1 MEEQIEKQDK
11 APVIGKFKTKGK
23 FISFMSATQGKVR
36 LFRETAYIDG
46 IQLSGLF
53 DKSKFKMT
61 ICDEGTIEFE
71 EIGTN
76 IADESMLKRLITQIE
91 ELEVTG
97 YAHKFVASGLTFK
110 DEDGH
115 ICYLEVE
122 HQKPIDR
129 LRSLFDDEPEISEKG
144 LSALDLLFGSDE
156 DTLELS
162 EDDVEIIAEEIENP
176 SEPNEKLKTSA
187 ESYIEESF
195 RKMNEQK
202 VNELK
207 DRIEKAEN
215 ELTKTNFELKTAEAK
230 VKKTEEELKV
240 LNTRLETMTPSAEP
254 NGIVFQV
261 SEEKKHDTG
270 LDDSTRHVAD
280 KIADL
285 LKLNKEV
292 LFTQLT
298 SGFYEIRITDK
309 REDYSIEDQEK
320 EIELNKIIKDV
331 KSIDPTGKFEIT
343 PENGV
348 IVLTYTGE
356 LNWHEI
362 TAKLLRKGFEQDEEF
377 DKFVNSNSYTSKFT
391 ERGEEGEEDKDEI
404 ENLLGYPKSLL
415 SPEYDEDDEDED
427 YEDDEDDE
435 DEDEDT
441 EPGSDYHT
449 KELMTFDEPTDLV
462 IWTEPSIG
470 DYGDADVTLT
480 DDYATLGLRIKGNYV
495 LDMETAG
502 FASIT
507 TFEKYKKFLDEEG
520 EEGRFGLEATD
531 AVLIPDF
538 KGTISVG
545 IELDKGGYAT
555 DFDTNEELMHTSEGS
570 GAPFLDF
577 PEGTELVFI
586 EDHDLNNLKG
596 FVRDKKL
603 QELGIK

>member
-1 MEEQIEKQDK
+1 MEMEEQIEMQDK

-61 ICDEGTIEFE
+61 ICDQGTVDFE
-71 EIGTN
+71 EIGTE
-76 IADESMLKRLITQIE
+76 IADEAMLRRLIAQIE
-91 ELEVTG
+91 DYEVTG
-97 YAHKFVASGLTFK
+97 YAHKFVKSGLTFK

-115 ICYLEVE
+115 VCYLEVE

-144 LSALDLLFGSDE
+144 LSALDLLFGCADE

-162 EDDVEIIAEEIENP
+162 EDDEEIIAEEIENP

-207 DRIEKAEN
+207 ERIEKAER
-215 ELTKTNFELKTAEAK
+215 ELTKTNFELKTAEDKA
-230 VKKTEEELKV
+230 KKTTEELKV
-240 LNTRLETMTPSAEP
+240 LNTRLETMTPAEEP

-261 SEEKKHDTG
+261 SEEKKHETG
-270 LDDSTRHVAD
+270 LDESTRHVAD

-285 LKLNKEV
+285 LKLNKEA

-309 REDYSIEDQEK
+309 RDDYSVEDKEK
-320 EIELNKIIKDV
+320 EIEINKIIKDV
-331 KSIDPTGKFEIT
+331 KSIDPAGKFEIA
-343 PENGV
+343 PEDGV
-348 IVLTYTGE
+348 IVITYTGE

-362 TAKLLRKGFEQDEEF
+362 TAKLLRKGFDQDEEF

-391 ERGEEGEEDKDEI
+391 ERGEETEDEDDDI

-415 SPEYDEDDEDED
+415 SPE
-427 YEDDEDDE
+427 DE
-435 DEDEDT
+435 DEDEERT
-441 EPGSDYHT
+441 PGADYHT
-449 KELMTFDEPTDLV
+449 KELMNFVEPTDLV

-470 DYGDADVTLT
+470 DYGDADITLT

-538 KGTISVG
+538 KGSISVG
-545 IELDKGGYAT
+545 VELDKGGYAT
-555 DFDTNEELMHTSEGS
+555 EFDTNEELMHISEGS

-577 PEGTELVFI
+577 PEGTEMVFI

-596 FVRDKKL
+596 FVRDKKM

>member
-1 MEEQIEKQDK
+1 MEMEEQIEKQDK

-91 ELEVTG
+91 ETEVTG

-129 LRSLFDDEPEISEKG
+129 LRSLFEEEPEISEKG
-144 LSALDLLFGSDE
+144 LNALDLLFGSDE

-162 EDDVEIIAEEIENP
+162 EDDAEIIAEEIENP
-176 SEPNEKLKTSA
+176 SEPNEKLKTSS

-230 VKKTEEELKV
+230 VKKTEEELKI

-270 LDDSTRHVAD
+270 LDESTRHVAD

-285 LKLNKEV
+285 LKLNKEA

-343 PENGV
+343 PEDGV
-348 IVLTYTGE
+348 IVITYTGE

-415 SPEYDEDDEDED
+415 SPEEDED
-427 YEDDEDDE
+427 

-502 FASIT
+502 FVSIT

-531 AVLIPDF
+531 ALLIPDF

-555 DFDTNEELMHTSEGS
+555 DFDNNEELMHTSEGS

-577 PEGTELVFI
+577 TEGTELVFI